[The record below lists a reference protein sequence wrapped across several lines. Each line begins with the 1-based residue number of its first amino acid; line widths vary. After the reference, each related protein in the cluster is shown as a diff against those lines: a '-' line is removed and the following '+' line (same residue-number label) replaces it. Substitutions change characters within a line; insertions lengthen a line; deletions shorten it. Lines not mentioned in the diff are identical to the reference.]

1 MLSYYEEGRWTE
13 PRTGFPEPDALSCDV
28 NPKTR
33 AKSLAH
39 AIASKLEEI
48 GQQIMIFRRPD
59 YGGEIV
65 EYELHRLTEK
75 NEGTGYE
82 AVLEVSSNRKPQTTR
97 VDVTLYTDNPQ
108 DIDCIMPVI
117 QRVPEGLLGRIVSL
131 EEFLSLNPETKRR
144 AVVRIETAL
153 RNAFY
158 SFFSTRSI

>member
-13 PRTGFPEPDALSCDV
+13 PRTGSPELDTLSCDV
-28 NPKTR
+28 SPKTR

-39 AIASKLEEI
+39 AIALKLKEI

-59 YGGEIV
+59 YRGEIV